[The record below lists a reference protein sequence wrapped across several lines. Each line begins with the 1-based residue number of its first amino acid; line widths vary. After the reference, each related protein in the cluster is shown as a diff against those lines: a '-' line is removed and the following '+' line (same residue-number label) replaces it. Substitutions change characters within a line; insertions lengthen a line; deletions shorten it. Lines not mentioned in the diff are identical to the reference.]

1 MIIID
6 SIISIFAFAV
16 TLPLLSFF
24 LLFLLMIM
32 MTNSKKRALLLAA
45 DIGVVLFIFS
55 IYFKLLT
62 LSQTAF
68 YGGLFFVCLL
78 IMFTGLLILIR
89 SQSSIS
95 IAIAIKKCWRFSFLL
110 LLPLSTF
117 LTVYGIIS
125 GILEYL

>member
-6 SIISIFAFAV
+6 SFISLFAFAV

-24 LLFLLMIM
+24 LLFLLLIVI
-32 MTNSKKRALLLAA
+32 TNSKKRALLLAA

-78 IMFTGLLILIR
+78 ILFTGLLILIR
-89 SQSSIS
+89 SHSSIS
-95 IAIAIKKCWRFSFLL
+95 LSIAFKKCWRFSFLL

-117 LTVYGIIS
+117 LTVYGIIF
-125 GILEYL
+125 GILDYL

>member
-24 LLFLLMIM
+24 FLFLLLIV

-62 LSQTAF
+62 LSQKAF

-78 IMFTGLLILIR
+78 ILFTGLLILIR

-95 IAIAIKKCWRFSFLL
+95 LSVAFKKCWRFSFLL

>member
-6 SIISIFAFAV
+6 SFISIFAFAV

-24 LLFLLMIM
+24 LLFLLLIV

-55 IYFKLLT
+55 IYFKLLI

-78 IMFTGLLILIR
+78 ILFTGLLILIR

-95 IAIAIKKCWRFSFLL
+95 ISIAFKKCWRFSFLL
-110 LLPLSTF
+110 LLPISTF

-125 GILEYL
+125 GILDYL

>member
-6 SIISIFAFAV
+6 SFISIFAFAV

-24 LLFLLMIM
+24 LLFLLLIV

-78 IMFTGLLILIR
+78 ILFTGLLILIR

-95 IAIAIKKCWRFSFLL
+95 LSIAFKKCWRFSFLL

-125 GILEYL
+125 GILDYL

>member
-1 MIIID
+1 MID
-6 SIISIFAFAV
+6 SIVSIFAFAV
-16 TLPLLSFF
+16 SLPLFSFF
-24 LLFLLMIM
+24 LLFLLFLLL
-32 MTNSKKRALLLAA
+32 TARKKRALLLAA
-45 DIGVVLFIFS
+45 DIAVVLFIFS

-78 IMFTGLLILIR
+78 IVFTGLLFLIR

-95 IAIAIKKCWRFSFLL
+95 FSIAFKKCWRFSFLL
-110 LLPLSTF
+110 LLPISTF
-117 LTVYGIIS
+117 LTIYGIIS